1 MKSVSV
7 GSGKIKELLLD
18 LMFVKSKKS
27 GQVSVIAK
35 QAFEL
40 DGFFLKFLTDI
51 FGLNFSFCFISHTRG
66 RGKENKGKV
75 VFGQ

>member
-1 MKSVSV
+1 MKSIYV
-7 GSGKIKELLLD
+7 GSGKIEELLLD
-18 LMFVKSKKS
+18 LMFAEIMKN

-51 FGLNFSFCFISHTRG
+51 LACISHFTSSVSWEEGEREM
-66 RGKENKGKV
+66 R
-75 VFGQ
+75 